1 MINETKMV
9 PRCHL
14 VYVYRMLRDM
24 PGGNP
29 TDEDRA
35 SFVAPDFSDVHG
47 DIDAYIE
54 LVSH

>member
-14 VYVYRMLRDM
+14 VYVDRMLRDM